1 MKLKYSF
8 EIVDMGNEIIAVPVG
23 NNADQIKGV
32 IKLNKEGL
40 EIFNLLKVDSSEDS
54 IIHDLIGKYE
64 NAPESIANY
73 VHGFVTYLKQ
83 QGLLVE

>member
-64 NAPESIANY
+64 NAPESIDSY